1 MNDII
6 TYNNDELKQSIRTVK
21 NDDGS
26 ISVNL
31 EDAAKGLGFTKVE
44 QKNGNAYTSVRWERV
59 NKYLNDFGVFS
70 NDDAFRPQVGET
82 TFIPESV
89 FYLLAMKASNERAR
103 KFQVWVAKDVLPSIR
118 KTGGYKMPT
127 TPEEMIDLLLQNSS
141 NANKRIDKVE
151 EQSKKNE
158 ERITN
163 LEDNRFLNPNE
174 YGYLNTQVSARVKQ
188 VKEARKWEL
197 NREQNNQLYRAIGR
211 EIKQITGVRCR
222 SQIRFKDF
230 DKVCEFVK
238 TWEPSHAT
246 LYNIGMAKNE

>member
-1 MNDII
+1 MHNELNVFKFHDSDVRTFLIDNEVYFVGKDVAE
-6 TYNNDELKQSIRTVK
+6 TLGYKDTKNALKQHVYDEDKMGWQITTPSRGIQTVTVI
-21 NDDGS
+21 NESGVYALVFGS
-26 ISVNL
+26 KL
-31 EDAAKGLGFTKVE
+31 PRAKEFKHWV
-44 QKNGNAYTSVRWERV
+44 TS
-59 NKYLNDFGVFS
+59 
-70 NDDAFRPQVGET
+70 
-82 TFIPESV
+82 
-89 FYLLAMKASNERAR
+89 
-103 KFQVWVAKDVLPSIR
+103 DVLPSIR
-118 KTGGYKMPT
+118 KTGGYKMPS

-174 YGYLNTQVSARVKQ
+174 YGYINTQVSAHVKQ
-188 VKEARKWEL
+188 VKESHKWEL
-197 NREQNNQLYRAIGR
+197 SREQNSQLYRAIGR

>member
-1 MNDII
+1 MHN
-6 TYNNDELKQSIRTVK
+6 ELNVFKFHDSDVRTVLIDNEIYFVGK
-21 NDDGS
+21 DVAEALGYNKPRNAIAMHVYDDDKKDAPIQGTLGGKQQMTIINESGVYALVFGS
-26 ISVNL
+26 KL
-31 EDAAKGLGFTKVE
+31 PRAKEFKRWV
-44 QKNGNAYTSVRWERV
+44 TSE
-59 NKYLNDFGVFS
+59 
-70 NDDAFRPQVGET
+70 
-82 TFIPESV
+82 
-89 FYLLAMKASNERAR
+89 
-103 KFQVWVAKDVLPSIR
+103 VLPSIR
-118 KTGGYKMPT
+118 KTGGYKMPS

-188 VKEARKWEL
+188 VKESHKWEL

>member
-1 MNDII
+1 MQNELNVFKFHDEKVRMVVF
-6 TYNNDELKQSIRTVK
+6 NDEPYFVGNDVARILGYSNPRKAISDHVYEEDRGVTKCDTLGGAQDFTVI
-21 NDDGS
+21 NESGVYALVFGS
-26 ISVNL
+26 KL
-31 EDAAKGLGFTKVE
+31 PRAKEFKHWV
-44 QKNGNAYTSVRWERV
+44 TSE
-59 NKYLNDFGVFS
+59 
-70 NDDAFRPQVGET
+70 
-82 TFIPESV
+82 
-89 FYLLAMKASNERAR
+89 
-103 KFQVWVAKDVLPSIR
+103 VLPSIR
-118 KTGGYKMPT
+118 KTGGYKMPS

-158 ERITN
+158 KRITN

-188 VKEARKWEL
+188 VKESHKWEL

>member
-1 MNDII
+1 MHNKLNVFKFHDSDVRTFLIDNEVYFVGKDVAE
-6 TYNNDELKQSIRTVK
+6 TLGYKDTKNALKQHVYDDDKMGWQITTPSRGIQTVTVI
-21 NDDGS
+21 NESGVYALVFGS
-26 ISVNL
+26 KL
-31 EDAAKGLGFTKVE
+31 PRAKEFKHWV
-44 QKNGNAYTSVRWERV
+44 TSE
-59 NKYLNDFGVFS
+59 
-70 NDDAFRPQVGET
+70 
-82 TFIPESV
+82 
-89 FYLLAMKASNERAR
+89 
-103 KFQVWVAKDVLPSIR
+103 VLPSIR
-118 KTGGYKMPT
+118 KTGGYKMPS

-174 YGYLNTQVSARVKQ
+174 YGYLNTQVSVRVKQ
-188 VKEARKWEL
+188 VKESHKWEL
-197 NREQNNQLYRAIGR
+197 SREQNNQLYRAIGR

>member
-1 MNDII
+1 MHNELNVFKFHDSDVRTVLID
-6 TYNNDELKQSIRTVK
+6 DEVYFVGKDVAETLGYKDTKNALKQHVYDEDKMGWQITTPSRGNQTVTVI
-21 NDDGS
+21 NESGVYALVFGS
-26 ISVNL
+26 KL
-31 EDAAKGLGFTKVE
+31 PRAKEFKHWV
-44 QKNGNAYTSVRWERV
+44 TSE
-59 NKYLNDFGVFS
+59 
-70 NDDAFRPQVGET
+70 
-82 TFIPESV
+82 
-89 FYLLAMKASNERAR
+89 
-103 KFQVWVAKDVLPSIR
+103 VLPSIR

-158 ERITN
+158 KRITN

-188 VKEARKWEL
+188 VKESHKWEL

>member
-1 MNDII
+1 MHN
-6 TYNNDELKQSIRTVK
+6 ELNVFKFHDSDVRTVLIDNEIYFVGK
-21 NDDGS
+21 DVAEALGYNKPRNAIAMHVYDDDKKDAPIQGTLGGKQQMTIINESGVYALVFGS
-26 ISVNL
+26 KL
-31 EDAAKGLGFTKVE
+31 PRAKEFKRWV
-44 QKNGNAYTSVRWERV
+44 TSE
-59 NKYLNDFGVFS
+59 
-70 NDDAFRPQVGET
+70 
-82 TFIPESV
+82 
-89 FYLLAMKASNERAR
+89 
-103 KFQVWVAKDVLPSIR
+103 VLPSIR
-118 KTGGYKMPT
+118 KTGGYKMPS

-174 YGYLNTQVSARVKQ
+174 YGYLNTQVSVRVKQ
-188 VKEARKWEL
+188 VKESHKWEL
-197 NREQNNQLYRAIGR
+197 SREQNNQLYRAIGR

>member
-1 MNDII
+1 MHNKLNVFKFHDSDVRTFLID
-6 TYNNDELKQSIRTVK
+6 DEVYFVGKDVAETLGYKDTKNALKQHVYDEDKMGWQITTPSRGIQTVTVI
-21 NDDGS
+21 NESGVYALVFGS
-26 ISVNL
+26 KL
-31 EDAAKGLGFTKVE
+31 PRAKEFKHWV
-44 QKNGNAYTSVRWERV
+44 TSE
-59 NKYLNDFGVFS
+59 
-70 NDDAFRPQVGET
+70 
-82 TFIPESV
+82 
-89 FYLLAMKASNERAR
+89 
-103 KFQVWVAKDVLPSIR
+103 VLPSIR
-118 KTGGYKMPT
+118 KAGGYKMPS

-174 YGYLNTQVSARVKQ
+174 YGYLNTQVSVRVKQ
-188 VKEARKWEL
+188 VKESHKWEL

-246 LYNIGMAKNE
+246 LYNIGMAKSE

>member
-1 MNDII
+1 MQN
-6 TYNNDELKQSIRTVK
+6 ELNVFKFHDSDVRTVLV
-21 NDDGS
+21 DDEVYFVGKDVARILGYSNPRKAISDHVYEEDRGVTKCDTLGGVQDLTVINESGVYALVFGS
-26 ISVNL
+26 KL
-31 EDAAKGLGFTKVE
+31 PRAKEFKHWV
-44 QKNGNAYTSVRWERV
+44 TSE
-59 NKYLNDFGVFS
+59 
-70 NDDAFRPQVGET
+70 
-82 TFIPESV
+82 
-89 FYLLAMKASNERAR
+89 
-103 KFQVWVAKDVLPSIR
+103 VLPSIR

-188 VKEARKWEL
+188 VKESHKWEL

-246 LYNIGMAKNE
+246 LYNIGMAKSE

>member
-1 MNDII
+1 MQNEIQIFNFQGSKVRTMVDSENEVWFVGKDVANVLGYSDTFGALKKHVDNEDKQNCQNSSFESPRGLTII
-6 TYNNDELKQSIRTVK
+6 NESGVYSLVF
-21 NDDGS
+21 GS
-26 ISVNL
+26 KL
-31 EDAAKGLGFTKVE
+31 PEAKKFKRWV
-44 QKNGNAYTSVRWERV
+44 TS
-59 NKYLNDFGVFS
+59 
-70 NDDAFRPQVGET
+70 
-82 TFIPESV
+82 
-89 FYLLAMKASNERAR
+89 
-103 KFQVWVAKDVLPSIR
+103 DVLPSIR
-118 KTGGYKMPT
+118 KTGGYKMPS

-141 NANKRIDKVE
+141 NANKRIDKVK

-174 YGYLNTQVSARVKQ
+174 YGYLNTQVSSRIKQ
-188 VKEARKWEL
+188 VKAAHKWEL

-246 LYNIGMAKNE
+246 LYNIGMAKSE

>member
-1 MNDII
+1 MHNELNVFKFHDSDVRTVLIDNEI
-6 TYNNDELKQSIRTVK
+6 YFVGKDVAETLGYKDTKNALKQHVYDEDKMGWQITTPSRGIQTVTVI
-21 NDDGS
+21 NESGVYALVFGS
-26 ISVNL
+26 KL
-31 EDAAKGLGFTKVE
+31 PRAKEFKHWV
-44 QKNGNAYTSVRWERV
+44 TSE
-59 NKYLNDFGVFS
+59 
-70 NDDAFRPQVGET
+70 
-82 TFIPESV
+82 
-89 FYLLAMKASNERAR
+89 
-103 KFQVWVAKDVLPSIR
+103 VLPSIR

-188 VKEARKWEL
+188 VKESHKWEL
-197 NREQNNQLYRAIGR
+197 SREQNNQLYRAIGR

-246 LYNIGMAKNE
+246 LYNIGMAKSE

>member
-1 MNDII
+1 MHNELNVFKFHDSDVRTFLIDNEVYFVGKDVAE
-6 TYNNDELKQSIRTVK
+6 TLGYKDTKNALKQHVYDEDKMGWQITTPSRGIQTVTVI
-21 NDDGS
+21 NESGVYALVFGS
-26 ISVNL
+26 KL
-31 EDAAKGLGFTKVE
+31 PRAKEFKHWV
-44 QKNGNAYTSVRWERV
+44 TSE
-59 NKYLNDFGVFS
+59 
-70 NDDAFRPQVGET
+70 
-82 TFIPESV
+82 
-89 FYLLAMKASNERAR
+89 
-103 KFQVWVAKDVLPSIR
+103 VLPSIR
-118 KTGGYKMPT
+118 KTGGYKMPS

-174 YGYLNTQVSARVKQ
+174 YGYINTQVSARVKQ
-188 VKEARKWEL
+188 VKESHKWEL

-230 DKVCEFVK
+230 DKVCEFIN

-246 LYNIGMAKNE
+246 LYNIGMAKK

>member
-1 MNDII
+1 MHNELNVFKFHDSDVRTFLIDNEVYFVGKDVAE
-6 TYNNDELKQSIRTVK
+6 TLGYKDTKNALKQHVYDEDKMGWQITTPSRGIQTVTVI
-21 NDDGS
+21 NESGVYALVFGS
-26 ISVNL
+26 KL
-31 EDAAKGLGFTKVE
+31 PRAKEFKHWV
-44 QKNGNAYTSVRWERV
+44 TS
-59 NKYLNDFGVFS
+59 
-70 NDDAFRPQVGET
+70 
-82 TFIPESV
+82 
-89 FYLLAMKASNERAR
+89 
-103 KFQVWVAKDVLPSIR
+103 DVLPSIR
-118 KTGGYKMPT
+118 KTGGYKMPS

-174 YGYLNTQVSARVKQ
+174 YGYLNTQVSSRIKQ
-188 VKEARKWEL
+188 VKAAHKWEL

-246 LYNIGMAKNE
+246 LYNIGMAKSE

>member
-1 MNDII
+1 MQN
-6 TYNNDELKQSIRTVK
+6 ELNVLKFHDSDVRTVLI
-21 NDDGS
+21 DDEVYFVGKDVAEALGYNKPRNAIAMHVYDDDKKDAPIQGTLGGKQQMTIINESGVYALVFGS
-26 ISVNL
+26 KL
-31 EDAAKGLGFTKVE
+31 PRAKEFKHWV
-44 QKNGNAYTSVRWERV
+44 TSE
-59 NKYLNDFGVFS
+59 
-70 NDDAFRPQVGET
+70 
-82 TFIPESV
+82 
-89 FYLLAMKASNERAR
+89 
-103 KFQVWVAKDVLPSIR
+103 VLPSIR
-118 KTGGYKMPT
+118 KTGGYKMPS

-188 VKEARKWEL
+188 VKEAHKWEL
-197 NREQNNQLYRAIGR
+197 NREQNNRLYRAIGR

-246 LYNIGMAKNE
+246 LYNIGMAKSE

>member
-1 MNDII
+1 MHNELNVFKFHDSDVRTFLIDNEVYFVGKDVAE
-6 TYNNDELKQSIRTVK
+6 TLGYKDTKNALKQHVYDEDKMGWQITTPSRGIQTVTVI
-21 NDDGS
+21 NESGVYALVFGS
-26 ISVNL
+26 KL
-31 EDAAKGLGFTKVE
+31 PRAKEFKHWV
-44 QKNGNAYTSVRWERV
+44 TSE
-59 NKYLNDFGVFS
+59 
-70 NDDAFRPQVGET
+70 
-82 TFIPESV
+82 
-89 FYLLAMKASNERAR
+89 
-103 KFQVWVAKDVLPSIR
+103 VLPSIR
-118 KTGGYKMPT
+118 KTGGYKMPS

-188 VKEARKWEL
+188 VKESHKWEL

-246 LYNIGMAKNE
+246 LYNIGMAKSE

>member
-1 MNDII
+1 MHNELNVFKFHDSDVRTVLIDNEVYFVGKDVAE
-6 TYNNDELKQSIRTVK
+6 TLGYKDTKNALKQHVYDEDKMGWQITTPSRGIQTVTVI
-21 NDDGS
+21 NESGVYALVFGS
-26 ISVNL
+26 KL
-31 EDAAKGLGFTKVE
+31 PRAKEFKHWV
-44 QKNGNAYTSVRWERV
+44 TSE
-59 NKYLNDFGVFS
+59 
-70 NDDAFRPQVGET
+70 
-82 TFIPESV
+82 
-89 FYLLAMKASNERAR
+89 
-103 KFQVWVAKDVLPSIR
+103 VLPSIR
-118 KTGGYKMPT
+118 KTGGYKMPS

-174 YGYLNTQVSARVKQ
+174 YGYLNTQVSSRIKQ
-188 VKEARKWEL
+188 VKAVHKWEL
-197 NREQNNQLYRAIGR
+197 NREQNNQFYRAIGR
-211 EIKQITGVRCR
+211 EIKQIAGVRCR

-246 LYNIGMAKNE
+246 LYNMGMAKSE

>member
-1 MNDII
+1 MHNELNVFKFHDSDVRTFLIDNEVYFVGKDVAE
-6 TYNNDELKQSIRTVK
+6 TLGYKDTKNALKQHVYDEDKMGWQITTPSRGIQTVTVI
-21 NDDGS
+21 NESGVYALVFGS
-26 ISVNL
+26 KL
-31 EDAAKGLGFTKVE
+31 PRAKEFKHWV
-44 QKNGNAYTSVRWERV
+44 TSE
-59 NKYLNDFGVFS
+59 
-70 NDDAFRPQVGET
+70 
-82 TFIPESV
+82 
-89 FYLLAMKASNERAR
+89 
-103 KFQVWVAKDVLPSIR
+103 VLPSIR
-118 KTGGYKMPT
+118 KTGGYKMPS

-188 VKEARKWEL
+188 VKESHKWEL

-246 LYNIGMAKNE
+246 LYNMGMANSE

>member
-1 MNDII
+1 M
-6 TYNNDELKQSIRTVK
+6 
-21 NDDGS
+21 
-26 ISVNL
+26 
-31 EDAAKGLGFTKVE
+31 
-44 QKNGNAYTSVRWERV
+44 TS
-59 NKYLNDFGVFS
+59 
-70 NDDAFRPQVGET
+70 
-82 TFIPESV
+82 
-89 FYLLAMKASNERAR
+89 
-103 KFQVWVAKDVLPSIR
+103 DVLPSIR
-118 KTGGYKMPT
+118 KTGGYKMPS

-174 YGYLNTQVSARVKQ
+174 YGYLNTQVSSRIKQ
-188 VKEARKWEL
+188 VKAAHKWEL

-246 LYNIGMAKNE
+246 LYDIGMAKSE

>member
-1 MNDII
+1 MHNELNVFKFHDSDVRTVLIDNEVYFVGKDVAE
-6 TYNNDELKQSIRTVK
+6 TLGYKDTKNALKQHVYDEDKMGWQITTPSRGIQTVTVI
-21 NDDGS
+21 NESGVYALVFGS
-26 ISVNL
+26 KL
-31 EDAAKGLGFTKVE
+31 PRAKEFKHWV
-44 QKNGNAYTSVRWERV
+44 TS
-59 NKYLNDFGVFS
+59 
-70 NDDAFRPQVGET
+70 
-82 TFIPESV
+82 
-89 FYLLAMKASNERAR
+89 
-103 KFQVWVAKDVLPSIR
+103 DVLPSIR
-118 KTGGYKMPT
+118 KTGGYKIPS

-163 LEDNRFLNPNE
+163 LEDNRFLNPTE
-174 YGYLNTQVSARVKQ
+174 YGYLNTQVSSRIKQ
-188 VKEARKWEL
+188 VKAAHKWEL

>member
-1 MNDII
+1 MHN
-6 TYNNDELKQSIRTVK
+6 ELNVFKFHDSDVRTVLIDNEIYFVGK
-21 NDDGS
+21 DVAEALGYNKPRNAIATHVYDDDKKDAPIQGTLGGKQQMTIINESGVYALVFGS
-26 ISVNL
+26 KL
-31 EDAAKGLGFTKVE
+31 PRAKEFKHWV
-44 QKNGNAYTSVRWERV
+44 TSE
-59 NKYLNDFGVFS
+59 
-70 NDDAFRPQVGET
+70 
-82 TFIPESV
+82 
-89 FYLLAMKASNERAR
+89 
-103 KFQVWVAKDVLPSIR
+103 VLPSIR
-118 KTGGYKMPT
+118 KAGGYKMPS

-188 VKEARKWEL
+188 VKESHKWEL

-246 LYNIGMAKNE
+246 LYNIGMAKSE

>member
-1 MNDII
+1 MHNELNVFKFHDSDVRTVLIDNEVYFVGKDVAE
-6 TYNNDELKQSIRTVK
+6 TLGYKDTKNALKQHVYDEDKMGWQITTPSRGIQTVTVI
-21 NDDGS
+21 NESGVYALVFGS
-26 ISVNL
+26 KL
-31 EDAAKGLGFTKVE
+31 PRAKEFKHWV
-44 QKNGNAYTSVRWERV
+44 TSE
-59 NKYLNDFGVFS
+59 
-70 NDDAFRPQVGET
+70 
-82 TFIPESV
+82 
-89 FYLLAMKASNERAR
+89 
-103 KFQVWVAKDVLPSIR
+103 VLPSIR
-118 KTGGYKMPT
+118 KTGGYKMPS

-174 YGYLNTQVSARVKQ
+174 YGYLNTQVSSRIKQ
-188 VKEARKWEL
+188 VKAVHKWEL

-211 EIKQITGVRCR
+211 EIKQIAGVRCR

-246 LYNIGMAKNE
+246 LYNMGMAKSE

>member
-1 MNDII
+1 MHNELNVFKFHDSDVRTVLIDNEVYFVGKDVAE
-6 TYNNDELKQSIRTVK
+6 TLGYKDTKNALKQHVYDEDKMGWQITTPSRGIQTVTVI
-21 NDDGS
+21 NESGVYALVFGS
-26 ISVNL
+26 KL
-31 EDAAKGLGFTKVE
+31 PRAKEFKHWV
-44 QKNGNAYTSVRWERV
+44 TS
-59 NKYLNDFGVFS
+59 
-70 NDDAFRPQVGET
+70 
-82 TFIPESV
+82 
-89 FYLLAMKASNERAR
+89 
-103 KFQVWVAKDVLPSIR
+103 DVLPSIR
-118 KTGGYKMPT
+118 KTGGYKMPS

-188 VKEARKWEL
+188 VKESHKWEL

-211 EIKQITGVRCR
+211 EIKQIAGVRCR

-246 LYNIGMAKNE
+246 LYNMGMAKSE

>member
-1 MNDII
+1 MQNELNVFKFHDEKVRMVVF
-6 TYNNDELKQSIRTVK
+6 NDEPYFVGNDVARILGYSNPRKAISDHVYEEDRGVTKCDTLGGAQDFTVI
-21 NDDGS
+21 NESGVYALVFGS
-26 ISVNL
+26 KL
-31 EDAAKGLGFTKVE
+31 PRAKEFKHWV
-44 QKNGNAYTSVRWERV
+44 TSE
-59 NKYLNDFGVFS
+59 
-70 NDDAFRPQVGET
+70 
-82 TFIPESV
+82 
-89 FYLLAMKASNERAR
+89 
-103 KFQVWVAKDVLPSIR
+103 VLPSIR

-188 VKEARKWEL
+188 VKESHKWEL
-197 NREQNNQLYRAIGR
+197 SREQNNQLYRAIGR

>member
-1 MNDII
+1 MHNELNVFKFHDSDVRTFLIDNEVYFVGKDVAE
-6 TYNNDELKQSIRTVK
+6 TLGYKDTKNALKQHVYDEDKMGWQITTPSRGIQTVTVI
-21 NDDGS
+21 NESGVYALVFGS
-26 ISVNL
+26 KL
-31 EDAAKGLGFTKVE
+31 PRAKEFKHWV
-44 QKNGNAYTSVRWERV
+44 TSE
-59 NKYLNDFGVFS
+59 
-70 NDDAFRPQVGET
+70 
-82 TFIPESV
+82 
-89 FYLLAMKASNERAR
+89 
-103 KFQVWVAKDVLPSIR
+103 VLPSIR
-118 KTGGYKMPT
+118 KTGGYKIPS
-127 TPEEMIDLLLQNSS
+127 TPEEIIDLLLQNSS

-151 EQSKKNE
+151 ERSKKNE

-188 VKEARKWEL
+188 VKESHKWEL

-222 SQIRFKDF
+222 SQIRFKGF

-246 LYNIGMAKNE
+246 LYNMGMANSE

>member
-1 MNDII
+1 MQNELNVFKFHDEKVRMVVF
-6 TYNNDELKQSIRTVK
+6 NDEPYFVGNDVARILGYSNPRKAISDHVYEEDRGVTKCDTLGGAQDFTVI
-21 NDDGS
+21 NESGVYALVFGS
-26 ISVNL
+26 KL
-31 EDAAKGLGFTKVE
+31 PRAKEFKHWV
-44 QKNGNAYTSVRWERV
+44 TSE
-59 NKYLNDFGVFS
+59 
-70 NDDAFRPQVGET
+70 
-82 TFIPESV
+82 
-89 FYLLAMKASNERAR
+89 
-103 KFQVWVAKDVLPSIR
+103 VLPSIR
-118 KTGGYKMPT
+118 KTGGYKMPS

-188 VKEARKWEL
+188 VKESHKWEL

-238 TWEPSHAT
+238 TREPSHAT
-246 LYNIGMAKNE
+246 LYNMGMANSE

>member
-1 MNDII
+1 MQNELNVFKFHDEKVRMVVV
-6 TYNNDELKQSIRTVK
+6 NDEPYFVGNDVARILGYSNPRKAISDHVYEEDRGVTKCDTLGGVQDLTVI
-21 NDDGS
+21 NESGVYALVFGS
-26 ISVNL
+26 KL
-31 EDAAKGLGFTKVE
+31 PRAKEFKHWV
-44 QKNGNAYTSVRWERV
+44 TSE
-59 NKYLNDFGVFS
+59 
-70 NDDAFRPQVGET
+70 
-82 TFIPESV
+82 
-89 FYLLAMKASNERAR
+89 
-103 KFQVWVAKDVLPSIR
+103 VLPSIR
-118 KTGGYKMPT
+118 KTGGYKMPS

-188 VKEARKWEL
+188 VKESHKWEL
-197 NREQNNQLYRAIGR
+197 SREQNNQLYRAIGR
-211 EIKQITGVRCR
+211 EIKQITGVKCR

-230 DKVCEFVK
+230 DKVCDFVK

-246 LYNIGMAKNE
+246 LYNMGMVNLE

>member
-1 MNDII
+1 MQN
-6 TYNNDELKQSIRTVK
+6 ELNVFKFHDSDVRTVLI
-21 NDDGS
+21 DDEVYFVGKDVAEALGYNKPRNAIAMHVYDDDKKDAPIQGPLGGKQQMTIINESGVYALVFGS
-26 ISVNL
+26 KL
-31 EDAAKGLGFTKVE
+31 PRAKEFKHWV
-44 QKNGNAYTSVRWERV
+44 TSE
-59 NKYLNDFGVFS
+59 
-70 NDDAFRPQVGET
+70 
-82 TFIPESV
+82 
-89 FYLLAMKASNERAR
+89 
-103 KFQVWVAKDVLPSIR
+103 VLPSIR
-118 KTGGYKMPT
+118 KTGGYKMPS

-246 LYNIGMAKNE
+246 LYNIGMAKSE

>member
-1 MNDII
+1 MQN
-6 TYNNDELKQSIRTVK
+6 ELNVFKFHDSDVRTVLI
-21 NDDGS
+21 DDEVYFVGKDVAEALGYNKPRNAIAMHVYDDDKKDAPIQGPLGGKQQMTIINESGVYALVFGS
-26 ISVNL
+26 KL
-31 EDAAKGLGFTKVE
+31 PRAKEFKHWV
-44 QKNGNAYTSVRWERV
+44 TS
-59 NKYLNDFGVFS
+59 
-70 NDDAFRPQVGET
+70 
-82 TFIPESV
+82 
-89 FYLLAMKASNERAR
+89 
-103 KFQVWVAKDVLPSIR
+103 DVLPSIR

-188 VKEARKWEL
+188 VKESHKWEL

-246 LYNIGMAKNE
+246 LYNIGMAKSE

>member
-1 MNDII
+1 MQN
-6 TYNNDELKQSIRTVK
+6 ELNVFKFHDSDVRTVLI
-21 NDDGS
+21 DDEVYFVGKDVAEALGYNKPRNAIAMHVYDDDKKDAPIQGPLGGKQQMTIINESGVYALVFGS
-26 ISVNL
+26 KL
-31 EDAAKGLGFTKVE
+31 PRAKEFKHWV
-44 QKNGNAYTSVRWERV
+44 TSE
-59 NKYLNDFGVFS
+59 
-70 NDDAFRPQVGET
+70 
-82 TFIPESV
+82 
-89 FYLLAMKASNERAR
+89 
-103 KFQVWVAKDVLPSIR
+103 VLPSIR
-118 KTGGYKMPT
+118 KTGGYKMPS

-188 VKEARKWEL
+188 VKESHKWEL

>member
-1 MNDII
+1 MQNELNVFKFHDEKVRMVVF
-6 TYNNDELKQSIRTVK
+6 NDEPYFVGNDVARILGYSNPRKAISDHVYEEDRGVTKCDTLGGAQDFTVI
-21 NDDGS
+21 NESGVYALVFGS
-26 ISVNL
+26 KL
-31 EDAAKGLGFTKVE
+31 PRAKEFKHWV
-44 QKNGNAYTSVRWERV
+44 TSE
-59 NKYLNDFGVFS
+59 
-70 NDDAFRPQVGET
+70 
-82 TFIPESV
+82 
-89 FYLLAMKASNERAR
+89 
-103 KFQVWVAKDVLPSIR
+103 VLPSIR
-118 KTGGYKMPT
+118 KTGGYKMPS

-163 LEDNRFLNPNE
+163 LVDNRFLNPNE
-174 YGYLNTQVSARVKQ
+174 YGYINTQVSARVKQ
-188 VKEARKWEL
+188 VKESHKWEL

-246 LYNIGMAKNE
+246 LYNIGMAKSE

>member
-1 MNDII
+1 MQN
-6 TYNNDELKQSIRTVK
+6 ELNVFKFHDSDVRTVLI
-21 NDDGS
+21 DDEVYFVGKDVAEALGYNKPRNAIAMHVYDDDKKDAPIQGTLGGKQQMTIINESGVYALVFGS
-26 ISVNL
+26 KL
-31 EDAAKGLGFTKVE
+31 PRAKEFKHWV
-44 QKNGNAYTSVRWERV
+44 TSE
-59 NKYLNDFGVFS
+59 
-70 NDDAFRPQVGET
+70 
-82 TFIPESV
+82 
-89 FYLLAMKASNERAR
+89 
-103 KFQVWVAKDVLPSIR
+103 VLPSIR
-118 KTGGYKMPT
+118 KTGGYKMPS

-141 NANKRIDKVE
+141 NANKRIDKME

-174 YGYLNTQVSARVKQ
+174 YGYLNTQVSSRIKQ
-188 VKEARKWEL
+188 VKEAHKWEL

-246 LYNIGMAKNE
+246 LYNIGMAKSE

>member
-1 MNDII
+1 MHNELNVFKFHDSDVRTVLID
-6 TYNNDELKQSIRTVK
+6 DEVYFAGKDVAETLGYKDTKNALKQHVYDEDKMGWQITTPSRGNQTVTVI
-21 NDDGS
+21 NESGVYALVFGS
-26 ISVNL
+26 KL
-31 EDAAKGLGFTKVE
+31 PRAKEFKHWV
-44 QKNGNAYTSVRWERV
+44 TSE
-59 NKYLNDFGVFS
+59 
-70 NDDAFRPQVGET
+70 
-82 TFIPESV
+82 
-89 FYLLAMKASNERAR
+89 
-103 KFQVWVAKDVLPSIR
+103 VLPSIR

-141 NANKRIDKVE
+141 NANKRIDKAE

-158 ERITN
+158 KRITN

-188 VKEARKWEL
+188 VKESHKWEL